1 MERMLINAT
10 QPEELRVAIVQNNK
24 LYDLDIEHAGP
35 KKTKSNIYKAKVTRI
50 EPSLGAAFVDYGA
63 ERQGFLPLKEVI
75 PKYFKNSAK
84 KKDKPTIVDALHPGQ
99 EIMVQVEKVE
109 RGAKG
114 AALTT
119 YISIAGCYLVL
130 MPNNPKAGGV
140 SRKIEG
146 DDREDLK
153 TFLDSL
159 ELPENAGVIIRTAGL
174 GKNQELLAWDLEII
188 KNQWA
193 AIEEAFNQKPPP
205 FLIYQDSDIII
216 RSIRDNL
223 RKDIADIVI
232 DDHETYIKAKNY
244 IQQVRPDFINKLK
257 LYQDTIPLFTR
268 FNIEHQIESAYQR
281 ELTLPSGGSI
291 VIDKSEAL
299 YAIDINSAKST
310 KGGDIEET
318 ALNTNLESATEIA
331 RQLKIRDIGGL
342 IVIDFIDMSYVKN
355 QRTVENHFREAIKS
369 DKARIQI
376 SKISKF
382 GLLELSR
389 QRLRPALS
397 ESSNIVCP
405 TCDGIGTV
413 RNNASLAL
421 SMIRVIE
428 ENALNSNTKQ
438 VVAQLPI
445 EVATFI
451 LNEKR
456 TSIAEIEKRLEVNI
470 TIIPNKYLNTPN
482 YKIDCLQQENEQN
495 KKASYTM
502 VNKPAEKKQIQNE
515 YKKQHDIP
523 VVKELNVLNKSKIKK
538 KGIFRNLINLI
549 FGSKKT
555 SPPPHKKKHYH
566 RNTNKRNY
574 NNRSNYKRNKS

>member
-10 QPEELRVAIVQNNK
+10 QPEELRVAIVQDNK
-24 LYDLDIEHAGP
+24 LYDLDIEHSGP
-35 KKTKSNIYKAKVTRI
+35 KKTKANIYKARVTRV

-63 ERQGFLPLKEVI
+63 ERQGFLPLKEII
-75 PKYFKNSAK
+75 PKYYKNSAK
-84 KKDKPTIVDALHPGQ
+84 NKDKMTIVDAVHPGQ

-140 SRKIEG
+140 SKKIEG
-146 DDREDLK
+146 EDREDLK
-153 TFLDSL
+153 AFLDSL
-159 ELPENAGVIIRTAGL
+159 DLPEKTGVIIRTAGL

-188 KNQWA
+188 KNQWL
-193 AIEEAFNQKPPP
+193 AIEEAFHQKPAP
-205 FLIYQDSDIII
+205 FLIYQDSDIVI

-223 RKDIADIVI
+223 RKDITDIVI
-232 DDHETYIKAKNY
+232 DDHETYTKAKNY

-268 FNIEHQIESAYQR
+268 FNIEHQIESAHQR
-281 ELTLPSGGSI
+281 ELNLPSGGSI

-318 ALNTNLESATEIA
+318 ALNTNLEAAAEIA

-355 QRTVENHFREAIKS
+355 QRAVENHFREAIKS

-376 SKISKF
+376 GKISKF

-389 QRLRPALS
+389 QRLRPSLS
-397 ESSNIVCP
+397 EFSNIICP
-405 TCDGIGTV
+405 KCDGIGTV

-421 SMIRVIE
+421 SMMRVIE

-438 VVAQLPI
+438 VIAQLPI
-445 EVATFI
+445 EIATFI

-456 TSIAEIEKRLEVNI
+456 TSIADIEKRLEVNI
-470 TIIPNKYLNTPN
+470 TIIPNKYLNAPN
-482 YKIDCLQQENEQN
+482 YKIDCIQQDSDQN
-495 KKASYTM
+495 KKASYDM
-502 VNKPAEKKQIQNE
+502 ADKPADQHYVQNE

-523 VVKELNVLNKSKIKK
+523 LVKGLNILNKSKIKK
-538 KGIFRNLINLI
+538 KSIFSKIVKSI
-549 FGSKKT
+549 FGKT
-555 SPPPHKKKHYH
+555 PPPPTHHKKKYHHGKKHY
-566 RNTNKRNY
+566 RK
-574 NNRSNYKRNKS
+574 SNYRKNR